1 MGTRKT
7 EDGVHKVY
15 DAAQQW
21 VGRVLRTDDS
31 LFTPGETIWSSQW
44 LEKLHKRFLDNPDE
58 SRDSFLNKL
67 QRQLGGCPPE
77 VYQLMGEV
85 LYFHYLIAV
94 NITAATK
101 QNRIEQVLGW
111 SPKPVDIH
119 QEFIPGLTSGI
130 LNPGIGFGTYQPFQ
144 VGLIIEFVEQWK
156 EQDPDKRER
165 LLNNPWGFKK
175 FLMGIDLRS
184 RLLLNKQDTPGI
196 QRQALL
202 HLTYPD
208 TFEAI
213 VLLHDKYEIAK
224 TFATLVTDPTDDVD
238 RQLAQIRQSLEPRY
252 DSGDRF
258 DFYMPEVRAQWD
270 PRYKV
275 DLWGEFVRRARA
287 FVESGRLETEEIEYK
302 LEMGR
307 KLSAAR
313 EAALVGA
320 EGWSNQVKSGIA
332 GNLIHHR
339 SQQPNFRNWLDE
351 SPDDAM
357 LALQALWTEADA
369 SVDERLRDFCDLLPS
384 SVSSGPGVRTT
395 LASVL
400 LMGLDVEEYPPF
412 RVGVFNEAY
421 KRTGYAEPERGADE
435 AALYDHAL
443 GFLDRF
449 IDEASARGLT
459 LRHRLD
465 AQSVVWGI
473 RSRDSI
479 GTPEESEDSPI
490 EDELQQPRLPD
501 PWSPA
506 NIARLAEEL
515 LWEPTQQLQE
525 IIADLKEKGQVI
537 FYGPPGTGKTYVA
550 REIAKQCQINGGDF
564 EIVQFHPSYSY
575 EDFVQGFR
583 PRLHN
588 GQPGFDLVDGPLR
601 RIAEQAKANPK
612 ATFILVIDEL
622 NRGNVAKVFG
632 ELYFL
637 LEYRDEAVRL
647 QYGGDGEGF
656 SLPSNLWFICTMNTA
671 DRSIALMDAALRRR
685 FYFAPFFPDG
695 PPIKGLLRRWLVRE
709 GRDTLA
715 ADLVDEANKKLDR
728 DAGIGPSYFM
738 KLGQTLDES
747 RVRRIWDRAV
757 IPYVEEQC
765 FGDTEKLK
773 GFGFDR
779 LKGQLNGVAQTGD
792 GVTEQQADYANPD
805 AM

>member
-1 MGTRKT
+1 M
-7 EDGVHKVY
+7 
-15 DAAQQW
+15 
-21 VGRVLRTDDS
+21 
-31 LFTPGETIWSSQW
+31 
-44 LEKLHKRFLDNPDE
+44 
-58 SRDSFLNKL
+58 
-67 QRQLGGCPPE
+67 
-77 VYQLMGEV
+77 
-85 LYFHYLIAV
+85 
-94 NITAATK
+94 
-101 QNRIEQVLGW
+101 
-111 SPKPVDIH
+111 
-119 QEFIPGLTSGI
+119 
-130 LNPGIGFGTYQPFQ
+130 
-144 VGLIIEFVEQWK
+144 IIEFVEQWK
-156 EQDPDKRER
+156 EKDPDERER
-165 LLNNPWGFKK
+165 LLNNPWVFKE

-184 RLLLNKQDTPGI
+184 RLLLNNQNTPRI

-213 VLLHDKYEIAK
+213 VQLDDKYKIAK
-224 TFATLVTDPTDDVD
+224 TFEELVTDPTDDVD
-238 RQLAQIRQSLEPRY
+238 RQLAQIRQALEPRY

-258 DFYMPEVRAQWD
+258 DFYMTEVRVQWD
-270 PRYKV
+270 PNKV
-275 DLWGEFVRRARA
+275 NLWGEFVGRGQSY
-287 FVESGRLETEEIEYK
+287 VDSGRLETEEIEYK

-307 KLSAAR
+307 KLSEAR
-313 EAALVGA
+313 EAALVSA
-320 EGWSNQVKSGIA
+320 EGWSSLVKGGIA
-332 GNLIHHR
+332 GNLIHPIEQ
-339 SQQPNFRNWLDE
+339 SKFRHWLDE

-357 LALQALWTEADA
+357 LALQGLWTEADA
-369 SVDERLRDFCDLLPS
+369 SVEERLRDFCDLLPRP
-384 SVSSGPGVRTT
+384 VSSGPGVRTT

-421 KRTGYAEPERGADE
+421 KRTGYAEPEQGADE
-435 AALYDHAL
+435 AALYEHTL

-473 RSRDSI
+473 RQSGDEE
-479 GTPEESEDSPI
+479 TPEEI
-490 EDELQQPRLPD
+490 EQD

-525 IIADLKEKGQVI
+525 IIADLKEKRQVI

-550 REIAKQCQINGGDF
+550 REIARQCELNGGGF

-601 RIAEQAKANPK
+601 RIAEQAKANPD

-647 QYGGDGEGF
+647 QYGGDDEGF

-685 FYFAPFFPDG
+685 FYFAPFFPNQ
-695 PPIKGLLRRWLVRE
+695 PPIEGLLRRWLSKH
-709 GRDTLA
+709 GQDTWVA
-715 ADLVDEANKKLDR
+715 GLVDAANGKLDR
-728 DAGIGPSYFM
+728 DMGIGPSYFM
-738 KLGQTLDES
+738 RPGQTLDET
-747 RVRRIWDRAV
+747 RVRRIWKRAV
-757 IPYVEEQC
+757 MPYVEEQC
-765 FGDTEKLK
+765 FGDDAKLR
-773 GFGFDR
+773 GFDFDR
-779 LKGQLNGVAQTGD
+779 LKGQLDGVAQTGD
-792 GVTEQQADYANPD
+792 GPTEGVTEQQAGD
-805 AM
+805 ADSDAA